1 MESRTPMDKP
11 ISPLAVAGAIAA
23 WLSIAVGLYCG
34 LLAQVQLLAGELRAG
49 QIVVEH
55 RLTLLEAKVD
65 ALRGRRIAQR

>member
-1 MESRTPMDKP
+1 MQ
-11 ISPLAVAGAIAA
+11 VAGAIAA

-34 LLAQVQLLAGELRAG
+34 LLSQVQQLGGELRAG

-65 ALRGRRIAQR
+65 ALRGRRVAER